1 MAKRTYKFTNHN
13 GAELTLNWIKDVAG
27 LGIPPV
33 DLTNTRGFRQ
43 DGYLI
48 QYAQYQARP
57 FTIAFDIRGESYADV
72 MAQRRAIIAFF
83 GDKRTKTFTV
93 TVDGADEY
101 SLSNVYLSGQFDTGA
116 KELRQLEGVLQFIA
130 GDPFFYK
137 AIGAE
142 TLADEAAQLEWEC
155 EYVDGGIEYSN
166 RESAQVTIDYQGDVE
181 APLTVRFEGPA
192 TNPWVENTTT
202 GAKLEVTKEI
212 ADGETLEITSGY
224 GQKKVE
230 IVNDATEARTNAFHY
245 ITSGSVFIQL
255 QPGVN
260 IITFG
265 ASAGASSAAVEISYN
280 ELYAG
285 L

>member
-1 MAKRTYKFTNHN
+1 MAKQTMKFINHLD
-13 GAELTLNWIKDVAG
+13 AELTLNWIKDVVG

-43 DGYLI
+43 HGYSI
-48 QYAQYQARP
+48 QYSQFQARP
-57 FTIAFDIRGESYADV
+57 FTIAFDMRAENFQAL
-72 MAQRRAIIAFF
+72 ALQRRAIIAFF
-83 GDKRTKTFTV
+83 GDGQPKTFSYTREGV
-93 TVDGADEY
+93 EY
-101 SLSNVYLSGQFDTGA
+101 QLTNVYLSAAFDTGIR
-116 KELRQLEGVLQFIA
+116 ELRQYEGVLQFVA
-130 GDPFFYK
+130 GDPFFIR
-137 AIGAE
+137 AIESE

-181 APLTVRFEGPA
+181 APLTVKFAGPA

-230 IVNDATEARTNAFHY
+230 IVNDSTGARANAFHY

-285 L
+285 I